1 MTAVPQKA
9 PAGPQAAR
17 PDPLRICHVMTADL
31 WAGAEAQ
38 VATAASHLAA
48 RRDIMLS
55 AVLFNDGWLAN
66 ELRRAGVDLAIV
78 DEQRHGA
85 AAIVPAVS
93 RFLRARRVDV
103 VHTHRPKDNVLGSIA
118 AAIAGVPHVVRT
130 VHGLPE
136 PMTGWD
142 RARYAVY
149 DAIDKATLWMRADRI
164 VAVSHATAD
173 VLKQS
178 GYRRSAVTTIHNGVD
193 LSSIRATQSPF
204 AVRIALGLPRDAF
217 VVGTA
222 GRLTAV
228 KGHEHLIHAI
238 PWMRAVEPGV
248 RVVIV
253 GCGPEEQ
260 RLRALARSL
269 GVDRACLFVDPAV
282 DRRASVYDLVAAF
295 DVFALPSLSEGIP
308 MALLEA
314 LALERPAVA
323 SAVGG
328 VPEIIV
334 DRTSGLLVQPGRPH
348 ALADACLAL
357 ACNRTWARMLGI
369 RGRRAIEASFSKGK
383 NGDAIAALYHDVVRQ
398 AGARRV
404 GAAAIA
410 VAPIRTLVARV
421 DRKVRHLDAKRVA
434 GRVRRNPS
442 ALAAALAHARHVLV
456 VCHGNIIRS
465 PFAERL
471 IADGAANGVSI
482 ASAGLGAEPGR
493 PSPPLAI
500 DAAAG
505 RRIDLRDHAARR
517 LKADDVARAD
527 AIFVMD
533 VQQQL
538 ALRQAHPAAAA
549 KVFLLSSL
557 AVDTPLEV
565 HDPVD
570 DPAPA
575 FEACYTHIARAV
587 APIVRALAGG
597 RP

>member
-1 MTAVPQKA
+1 MTAVPQVA
-9 PAGPQAAR
+9 PARPQSAR
-17 PDPLRICHVMTADL
+17 PDPLRVCHVMTADL

-38 VATAASHLAA
+38 VATAARHLAA
-48 RRDIMLS
+48 RRALSLS
-55 AVLFNDGWLAN
+55 AVLFNDGWLAG
-66 ELRRAGVDLAIV
+66 ELRRAGIDVGIV
-78 DEQRHGA
+78 DERRHSG
-85 AAIVPAVS
+85 AAIVGEVS
-93 RFLRARRVDV
+93 RFLRARRVDL
-103 VHTHRPKDNVLGSIA
+103 VHTHRTKDNVLGSIA

-130 VHGLPE
+130 VHGLTE
-136 PMTGWD
+136 PMAGWD
-142 RARYAVY
+142 RTRYAVH
-149 DAIDKATLWMRADRI
+149 DVLDKAALWMRADRI
-164 VAVSHATAD
+164 VAVSHATAEA
-173 VLKQS
+173 LKQS

-193 LSSIRATQSPF
+193 VSAIRATQSP
-204 AVRIALGLPRDAF
+204 AEVRMALGLPRDAF

-238 PWMRAVEPGV
+238 PWIRAVEPGV
-248 RVVIV
+248 RVVLV

-269 GVDRACLFVDPAV
+269 GVDRVCLFVDPAV
-282 DRRASVYDLVAAF
+282 DRRATVYDLVAAL

-334 DRTSGLLVQPGRPH
+334 DHATGLLVEPSRPRE
-348 ALADACLAL
+348 LADACLAL

-369 RGRRAIEASFSKGK
+369 RGRRAIEASFSSGK
-383 NGDAIAALYHDVVRQ
+383 NGDALAALYHDVVRRA
-398 AGARRV
+398 AGRRV

-410 VAPIRTLVARV
+410 AAPIRMLVARV
-421 DRKVRHLDAKRVA
+421 DRKVRHLAAKRRA
-434 GRVRRNPS
+434 ERLRGNPA
-442 ALAAALAHARHVLV
+442 ALAASLERARHVLV

-471 IADGAANGVSI
+471 IAEGAAADVSI
-482 ASAGLGAEPGR
+482 VSAGLEAEPGR
-493 PSPPLAI
+493 PSPQPAI

-505 RRIDLRDHAARR
+505 RRINLSSHAARR

-538 ALRQAHPAAAA
+538 ALLRAHPSAAG

-557 AVDTPLEV
+557 AADTPLEV

-575 FEACYTHIARAV
+575 FHACYAHIARAV